1 MLCPKCGS
9 KYDGS
14 FCLRCGFTNL
24 INEDEKTGKLKRSF
38 DGRRKL
44 SFVPII
50 VITFLMLFFFTFGK
64 DLIKRSYIVDVKNLV
79 LDRNSESYI
88 NDLYISDEH
97 VYKHTL
103 NKKEKELYRLFLKQI
118 KEYNKTITIDL
129 TEYNFT
135 NFYSSSRYLIDI
147 NNAIFMDHPELI
159 HFSYITITELS
170 KNHLKVDFD
179 YVLSKEEYYNAIDEI
194 KLLLNEIKNHTK
206 DLSDYEKVKY
216 VYEWLGYRNEY
227 DYSKNAI
234 AQSAYSAFSTIYSP
248 VCSGFARASQIIFQN
263 IGINSLLISG
273 NYNYS
278 SHEWNYVMLDKQYYY
293 YDVTQSKSG
302 IEPVNNGLSYSGF
315 LFKKHSG
322 YHIHHKKVVPY
333 ALGRKYL
340 YK

>member
-1 MLCPKCGS
+1 MLCPKCNS
-9 KYDGS
+9 KYDGN

-24 INEDEKTGKLKRSF
+24 TNENNKTFETKKIFNGRKKISF
-38 DGRRKL
+38 I
-44 SFVPII
+44 PII
-50 VITFLMLFFFTFGK
+50 IIILLTLLFSTFGK
-64 DLIKRSYIVDVKNLV
+64 DLIKRSYIIDVKDLI
-79 LDRNSESYI
+79 LDKNSESYI

-103 NKKEKELYRLFLKQI
+103 NKKEKKLYRLFLNQI
-118 KEYNKTITIDL
+118 KEFNKTIIIDL

-159 HFSYITITELS
+159 HFSYITITELN
-170 KNHLKVDFD
+170 KNHLKIDFD
-179 YVLSKEEYYNAIDEI
+179 YVLNKEEYYNAIDEI
-194 KLLLNEIKNHTK
+194 KLLLEEIKNNTK
-206 DLSDYEKVKY
+206 SLNDYEKVKY

-234 AQSAYSAFSTIYSP
+234 AQSAYSAFSIKHSP

-278 SHEWNYVMLDKQYYY
+278 AHEWNYVMLDKQYYY

-302 IEPVNNGLSYSGF
+302 IEPVVNRLSYSGF
-315 LFKKHSG
+315 LFKKHNG

-333 ALGRKYL
+333 ALGKKYL